1 MKLQVTI
8 GTLTVNT
15 TPSSLGRC
23 FSQEDADVFNGM
35 LTLSATL
42 RLEGESISQYVDGVR
57 YEIRCIK

>member
-23 FSQEDADVFNGM
+23 FNQEDTDLFNGM
-35 LTLSATL
+35 LTLAGTL
-42 RLEGESISQYVDGVR
+42 RLEGEEVSQYVDGIR
-57 YEIRCIK
+57 YGIRCIK